1 MFQGL
6 VRTTEG
12 ALIQS
17 GDSAWQIFLKEGDN
31 YTCIGRQDRRPS
43 ETELELAFYNAAAA
57 NSPINK
63 GIAGIR
69 SLFGRNKGG
78 DG

>member
-1 MFQGL
+1 M
-6 VRTTEG
+6 RTTEG
-12 ALIQS
+12 ALVQS

-69 SLFGRNKGG
+69 SLFGRNKSG

>member
-1 MFQGL
+1 MAQGF

-12 ALIQS
+12 ALVQR
-17 GDSAWQIFLKEGDN
+17 GDSAWYIYLKEKDN
-31 YTCIGRQDRRPS
+31 FTCIGQQTKRPS

-63 GIAGIR
+63 GISGIR
-69 SLFGRNKGG
+69 SLFGKKPGG
-78 DG
+78 

>member
-1 MFQGL
+1 M
-6 VRTTEG
+6 
-12 ALIQS
+12 QS
-17 GDSAWQIFLKEGDN
+17 GDSAWQIFLKEGD
-31 YTCIGRQDRRPS
+31 TFTSVGRQERRPS

-69 SLFGRNKGG
+69 SLFGGNKKDADTG
-78 DG
+78 